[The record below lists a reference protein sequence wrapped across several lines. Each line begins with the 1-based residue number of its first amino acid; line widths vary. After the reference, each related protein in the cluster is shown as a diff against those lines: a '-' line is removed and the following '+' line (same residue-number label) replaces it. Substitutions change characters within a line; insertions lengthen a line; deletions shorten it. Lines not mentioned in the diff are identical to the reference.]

1 MEFYQVA
8 VQPLAVRLFFR
19 IVFFQLLILEN
30 LMLHGIDQ
38 QHFPRLQAGF
48 TDDPFRRDRQR
59 ADL

>member
-38 QHFPRLQAGF
+38 QHFSRM
-48 TDDPFRRDRQR
+48 
-59 ADL
+59 